1 MVISNFRGFLLS
13 QLPRGKKRHIPS
25 FSFQF
30 KGRERRGIYLR
41 PYFTLTD
48 GRRVGH
54 VDVDVVE
61 EVWRQT
67 EAEDGVGQLEGVV
80 RRLRE
85 LRRARLH
92 LGEGLEHLPLR
103 AVADRLPR
111 QVRPV
116 RHRDGVVGA
125 VHVADTCDDN
135 DRKLMSCSVVLP

>member
-1 MVISNFRGFLLS
+1 MQKKDRQSSFRCS
-13 QLPRGKKRHIPS
+13 SSRNKRDS
-25 FSFQF
+25 L
-30 KGRERRGIYLR
+30 IYLR
-41 PYFTLTD
+41 PYFALTD
-48 GRRVGH
+48 GGRVGD
-54 VDVDVVE
+54 VDVDEVE

-103 AVADRLPR
+103 AVADRLPG

-116 RHRDGVVGA
+116 RHRDAVVGA
-125 VHVADTCDDN
+125 IQVADACGQ
-135 DRKLMSCSVVLP
+135 